1 MLVPRQLRNA
11 FFVFMLT
18 MMLSNGLHAQGA
30 SEDNIAH
37 LWNEQV
43 LEGIRN
49 DFARPTV
56 HARNL
61 LHTSVAMFDCWTA
74 YDNGPT
80 EQFFLGKTWAGFECP
95 FEGVSIPSTASA
107 VQAAREQ
114 AISYAMYR
122 MISHRFANSPDGEIT
137 MFNINSLMAQ
147 LGYDI
152 GFTSTDYVNDG
163 PKALGNYVAAQLIAF
178 GLQDGSNEA
187 DGYVADCY
195 EPINPNILPEMPGN
209 PNVVDPNHW
218 QPIELT
224 LFIDQSGNA
233 STAVPSFVGPEW
245 GEVVPFALD
254 SADLE
259 LLERDGCLYHVWK
272 NPGNPVYL
280 DSTSVASG
288 LDDLWKWNFTMV
300 SVWSSHLDPTDG
312 VIWDISPGNMGSDGS
327 FVTEPG
333 NFAEFYNFF
342 EGGGLHPGHEVNPYT
357 GEPYEPQF
365 VPRGDYARCLAEFW
379 ADGPDSETPPG
390 HWFTLLNDIMGYP
403 EFQYRWRG
411 QGPVIDELE
420 FTVKAYL
427 ALAGAMHDCA
437 VATWS
442 VKGYHDYARPV
453 SAIRYMAERGQ
464 SSDTTL
470 ANYHPAGLPLIPG
483 YVEVVEEGDP
493 LAQFNPDAVG
503 EIKVLAWRGPDY
515 VEVPFIDEAGVGWI
529 LAKNWWPYQR
539 PSFVTPPFAGYV
551 SGHSTFSRAAAEVL
565 TLLTGSEYFP
575 GGLGSWP
582 VVMNQFLVF
591 EDGPSMSFEL
601 QWATYYDA
609 ANESAL
615 SRMWGGIH
623 PPMDDGRGRQIGV
636 EVGIQAFHC
645 AEGYAFPEWAEGC
658 GGNGFIPGGYCPGD
672 FNADA
677 VVNVSDFLLFL
688 AAFSNEWTGAY
699 DFDGNAVIG
708 SADLL
713 VFLTLF
719 GEPCP

>member
-1 MLVPRQLRNA
+1 MLYNSIRASILA
-11 FFVFMLT
+11 LLT
-18 MMLSNGLHAQGA
+18 LLTWSFSAQA
-30 SEDNIAH
+30 QSSEDETIAH

-61 LHTSVAMFDCWTA
+61 LHTSIAMFDCWTA
-74 YDNGPT
+74 YEQGAT
-80 EQFFLGKTWAGFECP
+80 ETFFLGKTWSGFECA
-95 FEGVSIPSTASA
+95 FDGVSIPESA
-107 VQAAREQ
+107 AEVLEAREE
-114 AISYAMYR
+114 AISYAVYR
-122 MISHRFANSPDGEIT
+122 LMQQRFENTPDGPIT
-137 MFNINSLMAQ
+137 MFNINSQMAQ

-152 GFTSTDYVNDG
+152 GIVSTDYGTDG
-163 PKALGNYVAAQLIAF
+163 PAALGNYIAEQLIAF
-178 GLQDGSNEA
+178 GLQDGANEETDYSA
-187 DGYVADCY
+187 ECY
-195 EPINPNILPEMPGN
+195 APINPNIQPEMPGN
-209 PNVVDPNHW
+209 PDVNDPNHW

-224 LFIDQSGNA
+224 LFVDQSGNV
-233 STAVPSFVGPEW
+233 STNIPEFVGPEW

-254 SADLE
+254 SADLQ
-259 LLERDGCLYHVWK
+259 LLDRDGCTYHVWK
-272 NPGNPVYL
+272 DPGAPIYL

-288 LDDLWKWNFTMV
+288 LDDLWKWNFAMV

-312 VIWDISPGNMGSDGS
+312 VMWDISPGNMGSDGS
-327 FVTEPG
+327 FPLDPED
-333 NFAEFYNFF
+333 FESFYNFF
-342 EGGGLHPGHEVNPYT
+342 DGGGQHPGHELNPIT
-357 GEPYEPQF
+357 GEPYEPQM

-390 HWFTLLNDIMGYP
+390 HWFTLLNDVMEYP
-403 EFQYRWRG
+403 EFVFRWRG
-411 QGPVIDELE
+411 QGPIIDKLE
-420 FTVKAYL
+420 YTVKAYL
-427 ALAGAMHDCA
+427 ALAGAMHDSA
-437 VATWS
+437 LATWS
-442 VKGYHDYARPV
+442 IKGYYDYVRPL

-483 YVEVVEEGDP
+483 YIEVVEEGDP

-503 EIKVLAWRGPDY
+503 EMKVFAWRGPDY

-539 PSFVTPPFAGYV
+539 PTFVSPPFAGYV
-551 SGHSTFSRAAAEVL
+551 SGHSTFSRAAAEVM

-582 VVMNQFLVF
+582 VTMNQFLVF
-591 EDGPSMSFEL
+591 EDGPSVNFEL

-623 PPMDDGRGRQIGV
+623 PPMDDGRARQIGI

-658 GGNGFIPGGYCPGD
+658 GGNGFIAGGLCPGD
-672 FNADA
+672 FNADS
-677 VVNVSDFLLFL
+677 VVNVADFLLFL
-688 AAFSNEWTGAY
+688 SAFSNEWAGAY

-708 SADLL
+708 SSDLL

-719 GEPCP
+719 GESCQ

>member
-1 MLVPRQLRNA
+1 MKYAGLSKA
-11 FFVFMLT
+11 MVFSLLCT
-18 MMLSNGLHAQGA
+18 WNVAAQTGL
-30 SEDNIAH
+30 ETTIAH
-37 LWNEQV
+37 EWNEEV

-61 LHTSVAMFDCWTA
+61 LHTSIAMFDCWAA
-74 YDNGPT
+74 YDEGPT
-80 EQFFLGKTWAGFECP
+80 ETFFLGKNWAGFACP
-95 FEGVSIPSTASA
+95 FDGVLIPGSEEEIQS
-107 VQAAREQ
+107 ARED
-114 AISYAMYR
+114 AISYAVYR
-122 MISHRFANSPDGEIT
+122 LMVQRFSDSPDGDIT
-137 MFNINSLMAQ
+137 MFNINSKMAQ
-147 LGYDI
+147 LGHDI
-152 GFTSTDYVNDG
+152 SFESTDYANDG
-163 PKALGNYVAAQLIAF
+163 PRALGNYIASKLIEF
-178 GLQDGSNEA
+178 GMQDGANEIN
-187 DGYVADCY
+187 GYTAECY
-195 EPINPNILPEMPGN
+195 APVNPNIQPEQPGN
-209 PNVVDPNHW
+209 PNMIDPNHW

-224 LFIDQSGNA
+224 VFIDQSGNV
-233 STAVPSFVGPEW
+233 STEIPQFVGPEW

-259 LLERDGCLYHVWK
+259 LLEREDCTYHVWK
-272 NPGNPVYL
+272 NPGDPIYL
-280 DSTSVASG
+280 DTVAAEMG
-288 LDDLWKWNFTMV
+288 LDDYWKWNFTMV

-312 VIWDISPGNMGSDGS
+312 VMWDISPGNMGSDGS
-327 FVTEPG
+327 FVTDPG
-333 NFAEFYNFF
+333 DFASFYNFF
-342 EGGGLHPGHEVNPYT
+342 DGGGLHPGHALNPAT
-357 GEPYEPQF
+357 GEPYEPQW

-390 HWFTLLNDIMGYP
+390 HWFTILNTVMEHPDF
-403 EFQYRWRG
+403 EYRWRG
-411 QGPVIDELE
+411 QGPLIDHLE

-427 ALAGAMHDCA
+427 ALAGAMHDSA

-442 VKGYHDYARPV
+442 VKGYHDYPRPV

-483 YVEVVEEGDP
+483 YVEMVEEGDP
-493 LAQFNPDAVG
+493 LAAFNPDAVG
-503 EIKVLAWRGPDY
+503 EVKVFAWRGPDY
-515 VEVPFIDEAGVGWI
+515 VEVPWIDEAGAGWI

-575 GGLGSWP
+575 GGLGAWP
-582 VVMNQFLVF
+582 VTMNQFLVF

-601 QWATYYDA
+601 QWATYFDA

-645 AEGYAFPEWAEGC
+645 AEGYAFPEWSVGC
-658 GGNGFIPGGYCPGD
+658 GGQGFIAGGFCEGD

-677 VVNVSDFLLFL
+677 TVNVSDFLLFL
-688 AAFSNEWTGAY
+688 SAFGNEWTGAY
-699 DFDGNAVIG
+699 DFDGNEVIG

-713 VFLTLF
+713 IFLTLF
-719 GEPCP
+719 GEDCE